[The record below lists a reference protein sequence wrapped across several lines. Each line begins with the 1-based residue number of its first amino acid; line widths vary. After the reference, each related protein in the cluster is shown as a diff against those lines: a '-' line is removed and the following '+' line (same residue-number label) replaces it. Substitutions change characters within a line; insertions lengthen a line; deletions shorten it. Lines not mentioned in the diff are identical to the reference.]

1 MEDIPYM
8 KGDRF
13 DLQGMQYMPELAEV
27 ISGKHPGRSSMDQ
40 ITFFMNNIGIGI
52 QFAAAALIVYQLA
65 MECGIG
71 REIPSDIFLQT
82 WHS

>member
-1 MEDIPYM
+1 M
-8 KGDRF
+8 DR
-13 DLQGMQYMPELAEV
+13 MPELAEV
-27 ISGKHPGRSSMDQ
+27 ISGQHPGRESDEQ

-52 QFAAAALIVYQLA
+52 QFAASAFIVYQRAL
-65 MECGIG
+65 ECGIG